1 MRRPRVWL
9 SRCPSTYRRSG
20 TYRKLQPLPGA
31 GSAPLLPTARLAAV
45 LDPNQHLVFWVAV
58 QPQESQAMPSVA
70 NPVPKHLDRPVQPV
84 PHAASVTLPVRGRPL
99 SLRGHVVQDLPKQRC
114 VPGQLSCPIH
124 PVDQIGGPV
133 R

>member
-1 MRRPRVWL
+1 MTPGPNPVAAQHLNGHHVRSGTSPLSTPSQLPSLAGGGAIRRPRVWL

-58 QPQESQAMPSVA
+58 QPQESQAMPSSLIPFQ
-70 NPVPKHLDRPVQPV
+70 N
-84 PHAASVTLPVRGRPL
+84 TLTGRY
-99 SLRGHVVQDLPKQRC
+99 SQSHTLRL
-114 VPGQLSCPIH
+114 
-124 PVDQIGGPV
+124 
-133 R
+133 